1 MTKNEIITELWKN
14 PFIDEVIFN
23 ITGGHNLSN
32 ELRSELFV
40 ILIEMPDIKIKTAHS
55 GKWLNYLAINILK
68 KMWNSKTSPFY
79 NKWKKRV
86 GDEIQ
91 FDISQSDD
99 EPFPEEIL
107 EQVLVVVDGLP
118 FVERELFMMRYKI
131 GKYDRWLGE
140 LRDTNCKKPIYS
152 YRKIESKLQIGGV
165 KIDHSTIEVYHKKT
179 INKIKRELKDFN
191 I

>member
-1 MTKNEIITELWKN
+1 MTKNEIITGLWKN
-14 PFIDEVIFN
+14 PFVDEVIYN
-23 ITGGHNLSN
+23 ITGGHHLSK

-40 ILIEMPDIKIKTAHS
+40 ILMEMPETKIKTAQT
-55 GKWLNYLAINILK
+55 GKWLNYLVINILK

-79 NKWKKRV
+79 NKWKKRT
-86 GDEIQ
+86 GEEITP
-91 FDISQSDD
+91 DMGSSDD

-107 EQVLVVVDGLP
+107 EKVLQIVNELP

-140 LRDTNCKKPIYS
+140 LRDSDCKKPIYS
-152 YRKIESKLQIGGV
+152 YRKIETKLQIGGV

-179 INKIKRELKDFN
+179 INKLKRELKHFN

>member
-14 PFIDEVIFN
+14 PFVDEVIFN

-32 ELRSELFV
+32 ELRAELFV
-40 ILIEMPDIKIKTAHS
+40 ILVEMPDVKIKTAWT
-55 GKWLNYLAINILK
+55 GKWLNYLVINILK

-79 NKWKKRV
+79 NKWKRRT
-86 GDEIQ
+86 GEEIT
-91 FDISQSDD
+91 FDILSED
-99 EPFPEEIL
+99 EGFPEDIL
-107 EQVLVVVDGLP
+107 QKVLQVVNGLP

-140 LRDTNCKKPIYS
+140 WRDGDCKKPIYS
-152 YRKIESKLQIGGV
+152 YRKIENKLQIGGV

-179 INKIKRELKDFN
+179 INKLKRELKDFN